1 MSGNPALPD
10 ATPAETRHRPV
21 NWRQEYLHLAMSLM
35 TACWLAPWVALTLNW
50 LIDLP
55 SVTALEI
62 TVVHLLTSML
72 LIRGMIYR
80 RTSSGLQLVV
90 ILLLMWLAAGMTVLV
105 VPSIARAYGGQEPL
119 HRADLFYFDERART
133 PGGPLVIFWV
143 LYLWWR
149 GYKIGGIYTTLVRAS
164 FTMRLGILSFLWLF
178 IVADDALREAVLPLV
193 PIFFFFGLLSSGLAR
208 ADSLNLDRSGRS
220 ATLGRGWMVSL
231 FGIAVIVSLGGY
243 VAALWMTGMDTGGVA
258 AVLGIALRILLT
270 LFFLLMAPVL
280 MFAQLIYNFID
291 SILPDHSGGLAN
303 GGSGDKGTGDGLDAP
318 WLSQTLEILG
328 TALIVAIVL
337 CILFALLALIWFLF
351 IARGQRREYQDEERE
366 SLGAGEVV
374 VGLRQSL
381 RDSWRRLAEMLGA
394 LRQFGLGRDLFAAL
408 TIRRIYA
415 RMEHLARAR
424 GYPRSLSETPYEFR
438 QALRQAF
445 PGQNTDIQRITD
457 AYVAVRYGDVPEAP
471 AELDAV
477 RAAWDNL
484 SHSPDPSDSAR
495 LTGEIS

>member
-1 MSGNPALPD
+1 MSTLPD
-10 ATPAETRHRPV
+10 AAPAETPRRPV
-21 NWRQEYLHLAMSLM
+21 NWRQEYLHLAMILM

-55 SVTALEI
+55 AGAALEI
-62 TVVHLLTSML
+62 TLVHLLASML
-72 LIRGMIYR
+72 LIRGLIYR
-80 RTSSGLQLVV
+80 RASSGLQLAA
-90 ILLLMWLAAGMTVLV
+90 ILLAMWLAAGMTVLV
-105 VPSIARAYGGQEPL
+105 IPSIARAYGGQEPL
-119 HRADLFYFDERART
+119 HRADLFYFDQETRT
-133 PGGPLVIFWV
+133 PGGPLVIFWA

-178 IVADDALREAVLPLV
+178 IVADDGLREEILPLV
-193 PIFFFFGLLSSGLAR
+193 PVFFFFGLLSSALAR
-208 ADSLNLDRSGRS
+208 ADSLNLDRSARS

-231 FGIAVIVSLGGY
+231 LGITAVVSFGGY
-243 VAALWMTGMDTGGVA
+243 VAALWLTGMDTGGIA

-280 MFAQLIYNFID
+280 MLAQLIYNFLN
-291 SILPDHSGGLAN
+291 SILPDHPRGIADGG
-303 GGSGDKGTGDGLDAP
+303 GGDKGSGGGLDAP
-318 WLSQTLEILG
+318 WLSQILEILG

-351 IARGQRREYQDEERE
+351 IARGQSREYQDEERE

-374 VGLRQSL
+374 VSLRQSL
-381 RDSWRRLAEMLGA
+381 RDSWRRLAEILGA
-394 LRQFGLGRDLFAAL
+394 LRQYGLGRDLFAAL

-424 GYPRSLSETPYEFR
+424 GYPRSLSETPYEYR

-445 PGQNTDIQRITD
+445 PDQNTDIQRITD
-457 AYVAVRYGDVPEAP
+457 AYVAVRYGDVPEDP
-471 AELDAV
+471 TELDAV

-484 SHSPDPSDSAR
+484 SHSPDPSDAAR
-495 LTGEIS
+495 FTGDSN